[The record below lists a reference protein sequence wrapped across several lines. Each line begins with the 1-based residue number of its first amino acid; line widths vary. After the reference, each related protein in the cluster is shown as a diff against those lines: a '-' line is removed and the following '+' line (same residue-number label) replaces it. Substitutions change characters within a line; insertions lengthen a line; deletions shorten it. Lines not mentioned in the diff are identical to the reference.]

1 MKTCEYGVYN
11 PTIDEI
17 EPCGNLCEG
26 STDMCA
32 SHNAFFRKLE
42 KQNLKA
48 QEKRNTLIA
57 KQREKAKQ
65 PRKTISKNPADWKNT
80 FLCSD
85 GTRVTQAE
93 INELRKEAY
102 QLYDWQDPIE
112 PKKRLNC
119 EGCGILMLKTSHA
132 HIIPQARCKVI
143 SKTELIWDWN
153 NFFHSC
159 DNCNLAIENPK
170 AKAWKQLKNI
180 EKCLSFIKQHDPEL
194 FMKFELSAVN
204 QEQEPH
210 KL

>member
-1 MKTCEYGVYN
+1 MNTCQWQ
-11 PTIDEI
+11 
-17 EPCGNLCEG
+17 EPDDYCFNLVEG
-26 STDMCA
+26 RTNYCA
-32 SHNAFFRKLE
+32 RHNRLLRKLE
-42 KQNLKA
+42 QDDKKA
-48 QEKRNTLIA
+48 TEKR
-57 KQREKAKQ
+57 KALLLK
-65 PRKTISKNPADWKNT
+65 PMKLRNGISKNPKDWTNT

-143 SKTELIWDWN
+143 GKTELIWDWK

-159 DNCNLAIENPK
+159 DKCNAAIENPK
-170 AKAWKQLKNI
+170 GKAWRNLKNI
-180 EKCLSFIKQHDPEL
+180 DQCLEFIKLHDEEL
-194 FMKFELSAVN
+194 FTKFRLSLK
-204 QEQEPH
+204 EPH
-210 KL
+210 TT